1 MDSILN
7 KFDVI
12 ICGGGPGGSTAAMAF
27 HDTDLKI
34 AVIEKSNF
42 PRDKVCGDSMMSY
55 IPKALDRISPKF
67 KKAFDD
73 FEEKVLIND
82 AFISS
87 YNNKTVTVKLREQA
101 FIIPRYYFDNFLYEQ
116 ANTLPNVTFF
126 LEQQVKTVEI
136 NDEECTVVTTKGETF
151 TSKMILGCD
160 GSTSAVR
167 KQLTNY
173 TKDPSKDIISIR
185 AYYENVKDSKM
196 DTLEVYLSNKY
207 PEGYLWIFPSYNN
220 QVNVGFG
227 TYVEKIS
234 KDKMIIKDALLEIIE
249 ENPSLKERFKN
260 AKRIDDFKG
269 WSISLG
275 YGSYPISGKR
285 FMLCGDAASL
295 ADPLSGEGIGP
306 AMISGRI
313 AAFHAIR
320 CTKNNDFSE
329 KFMKEYD
336 KEIYIKFGKS
346 YKRLYKL
353 AKYILRNSWLVNLCV
368 SCVNITPNLSKTF
381 LKLYKVIHP

>member
-1 MDSILN
+1 MN
-7 KFDVI
+7 TTNHTFDVI
-12 ICGGGPGGSTAAMAF
+12 ICGGGPGGSTAALAF
-27 HDTDLKI
+27 HNTELKI

-55 IPKALDRISPKF
+55 IPKALNKISPKF
-67 KKAFDD
+67 KKAFD
-73 FEEKVLIND
+73 EYHEKILIND
-82 AFISS
+82 AYISS
-87 YNNKTVTVKLREQA
+87 YNNKTVTVKFPEQA

-116 ANTLPNVTFF
+116 ANALPNVTYF

-136 NDEECTVVTTKGETF
+136 DDEKCTVVTSKNEIF
-151 TSKMILGCD
+151 HSKMILGCD

-167 KQLTNY
+167 RQLTNY
-173 TKDPSKDIISIR
+173 TKDPSKDITSIR
-185 AYYENVKDSKM
+185 AYYENVKDPKM
-196 DTLEVYLSNKY
+196 ETFEIYLSNKY

-227 TYVEKIS
+227 TYVERIS
-234 KDKMIIKDALLEIIE
+234 KDKMNIKDALLDIIE
-249 ENPSLKERFKN
+249 ESPSLRERFKD

-275 YGSYPISGKR
+275 YDSYPISGKR

-295 ADPLSGEGIGP
+295 ADPSSGEGIGP

-320 CTKNNDFSE
+320 CFKNNDFSE
-329 KFMKEYD
+329 KFMKVYD
-336 KEIYIKFGKS
+336 NEIYIKFGKS

-353 AKYILRNSWLVNLCV
+353 AKFILRNRWLVNLCV
-368 SCVNITPNLSKTF
+368 NSVNIAPNLSKIY
-381 LKLYKVIHP
+381 LKFYTLIHP